1 MRELTAEEIE
11 FVSGGGCNLDSDH
24 GISKGQLSGGSKKS
38 GGSSKSSSS
47 HSSVS
52 KTTAKSSGY
61 SGTLVGVTRG
71 VDGVKLGTD
80 CHYSTPVGSFTVSSS
95 GWNDCDKTHPAP
107 RSGGF
112 GR

>member
-11 FVSGGGCNLDSDH
+11 FVSGGGGNLDSDH

-80 CHYSTPVGSFTVSSS
+80 CHYSTPVGSFSS